1 MEPTDTKTST
11 LTKNQNAF
19 NSKSL
24 QSYLED
30 CCFDIQ
36 ANPNLLSGSETYL
49 IKILS
54 KIAVGSATVW
64 WSILELKQFIKN
76 RQSI

>member
-1 MEPTDTKTST
+1 MKPTDTKKGSISKYT
-11 LTKNQNAF
+11 
-19 NSKSL
+19 KSL
-24 QSYLED
+24 QSYLND
-30 CCFDIQ
+30 SCFDIQ
-36 ANPNLLSGSETYL
+36 ANPNSLLSGSETYL

-76 RQSI
+76 RKSI

>member
-1 MEPTDTKTST
+1 MEPTDTNTST
-11 LTKNQNAF
+11 STNKF
-19 NSKSL
+19 PKSL

-76 RQSI
+76 RKSI

>member
-1 MEPTDTKTST
+1 MEPTDTNTST
-11 LTKNQNAF
+11 LTNKF
-19 NSKSL
+19 SKSL

-49 IKILS
+49 TKILS
-54 KIAVGSATVW
+54 KIGVGSATVW
-64 WSILELKQFIKN
+64 WSILEFKQFIKN